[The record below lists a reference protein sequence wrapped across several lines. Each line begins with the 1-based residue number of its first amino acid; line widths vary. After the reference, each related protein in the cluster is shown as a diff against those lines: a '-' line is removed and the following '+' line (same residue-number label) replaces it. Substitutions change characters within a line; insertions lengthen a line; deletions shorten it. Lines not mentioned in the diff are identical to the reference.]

1 MFPAAIDKEELKKK
15 QAFSRW
21 TSYVY
26 LKNSDPNKY
35 RSLNR
40 NLQSQYALQNDQYP
54 KTISKVT
61 DVLTNHQWDNN
72 YQELDKK
79 IRTTD
84 LAPPLLIRTCTFL
97 E

>member
-1 MFPAAIDKEELKKK
+1 MNIRKAVKQKTRKKNSK
-15 QAFSRW
+15 QAFSSW

-35 RSLNR
+35 GTLNR

-61 DVLTNHQWDNN
+61 DVLTNHQWDDD
-72 YQELDKK
+72 YQEIDKK
-79 IRTTD
+79 IRESQRNNNKKAD
-84 LAPPLLIRTCTFL
+84 DS
-97 E
+97 